1 MQRAKGSVEEAI
13 RSVASG
19 GDQERGELATQ
30 AIATGHASPTLQGL
44 PVFVYASASLQQPW
58 AVACT
63 AFTCS
68 DS

>member
-13 RSVASG
+13 RSVAGG

-44 PVFVYASASLQQPW
+44 PLFVYASASLQQPC
-58 AVACT
+58 AVACA
-63 AFTCS
+63 AFT
-68 DS
+68 